1 MQYEIS
7 FLFAFLSLVC
17 LIAAARAYPSI
28 TWFIALTV
36 LLAFIIRPYLILKN
50 DFTLLT
56 FNFYEKSIYSNAFL
70 LSTISSFIC
79 SLGILFGQFS
89 LNTRELSFIRQRSLK
104 LEFSLSNRLVILVFN
119 LNIFFGVIFIF
130 MMGENAIFSNR
141 LTTISISNSFMR
153 YMYTPGVVFASIGL
167 VHAILGLQ
175 LGVRKWLF
183 FAYIVFCIFLHF
195 LYGVRGFAIYFSC
208 ITLGIIFF
216 SSQKFYIKNILI
228 FAIIFIIIVS
238 SKELMNIIF
247 SSNQL
252 VDINQNKLS
261 DTSPDLIETI
271 LLRTEGDTTESWMVM
286 LHYLHENDFLYGK
299 SLINNFFNFFPH
311 TIRQYYGLLN
321 GQDIINNYYD
331 SNNYWQN
338 GFGFNVVLPMELY
351 LNFGIFSFPLL
362 FLLNFWLGREIVIFF
377 RQIFVKKKDPGVQS
391 LKLYAIFVLSS
402 SFGGLQWVFLFIS
415 CFIIFRL
422 IEDA

>member
-1 MQYEIS
+1 M
-7 FLFAFLSLVC
+7 
-17 LIAAARAYPSI
+17 
-28 TWFIALTV
+28 
-36 LLAFIIRPYLILKN
+36 
-50 DFTLLT
+50 
-56 FNFYEKSIYSNAFL
+56 
-70 LSTISSFIC
+70 
-79 SLGILFGQFS
+79 
-89 LNTRELSFIRQRSLK
+89 
-104 LEFSLSNRLVILVFN
+104 
-119 LNIFFGVIFIF
+119 
-130 MMGENAIFSNR
+130 
-141 LTTISISNSFMR
+141 
-153 YMYTPGVVFASIGL
+153 
-167 VHAILGLQ
+167 
-175 LGVRKWLF
+175 
-183 FAYIVFCIFLHF
+183 FLHF
-195 LYGVRGFAIYFSC
+195 LYGVRGFAIYFSF

-261 DTSPDLIETI
+261 NTSPDLIETI

-351 LNFGIFSFPLL
+351 LNFGIFGFPLL